1 MVRLGVQ
8 CSVLPMRSHPLIFDR
23 EILDVFM
30 GSVVEIEEKVPPRPA
45 MIFLTWNP
53 YQKIEFVENEPA
65 LRGPTVF

>member
-30 GSVVEIEEKVPPRPA
+30 GSVVES
-45 MIFLTWNP
+45 
-53 YQKIEFVENEPA
+53 
-65 LRGPTVF
+65 RGKSAGTTGDDFFDLESLSKAKN